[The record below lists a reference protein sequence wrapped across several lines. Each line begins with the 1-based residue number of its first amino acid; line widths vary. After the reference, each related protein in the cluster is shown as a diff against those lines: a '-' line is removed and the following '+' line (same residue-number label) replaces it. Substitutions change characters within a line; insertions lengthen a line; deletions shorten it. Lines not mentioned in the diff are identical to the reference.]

1 MNRTFLVLAAV
12 GLMMAPTLGR
22 AQTWSSSQP
31 TISAS
36 ATIPVVR
43 QFNTTNSESLRFGSI
58 TPGDSVVVSPTTT
71 GATASDP
78 NAAKLNIRFNA
89 GTKVTVTAPGSLTHT
104 DGTTTLAVESYTC
117 NVATSN
123 TGTGATAFT
132 CSTGHEWTSGTVT
145 GMTERWV
152 LVGGKIASSATS
164 SALAGTYSGSITV
177 TLGASTT

>member
-1 MNRTFLVLAAV
+1 MKRTFLVLAAV
-12 GLMMAPTLGR
+12 GLIMAPTLGR

-36 ATIPVVR
+36 AIIPVVR

-104 DGTTTLAVESYTC
+104 NGTSTLSVASYTC
-117 NVATSN
+117 NVASDN
-123 TGTGATAFT
+123 AGTGAAAFT
-132 CSTGHEWTSGTVT
+132 CGTGHQWTTAEVT
-145 GMTERWV
+145 
-152 LVGGKIASSATS
+152 
-164 SALAGTYSGSITV
+164 
-177 TLGASTT
+177 